1 MAVSN
6 GCLSGNHN
14 APLKI
19 KLHENWTLR
28 AGNNTWDSAIPAQ
41 VPGHVQLDLER
52 AGHAPDAF
60 LGTNET
66 KVQWVEEMPWVYSC
80 SFQRPAE
87 WRESDSTTIRFSGLD
102 TYAEV
107 WLDGALV
114 LTVDNAH
121 IPWVLPNFLAGDAQH
136 HLEVHFAPVA
146 KVGQQR
152 LEASPHV
159 LPCSNEPRPIGQQT
173 SPYTR
178 KANYQFGWDWGPRLA
193 GPGIPGAVEWLNLSM
208 GVPSA
213 PPFPPSCEVLDTM
226 GRVLVHNMK
235 GWSLTEVHPGAWSM
249 IGDTLCIENCQL
261 WWPNGMGQQPL
272 YHLNWR
278 HNASGYEVQSPL
290 GLRTIEWAKEPD
302 TYGPQFTLQVNG
314 IPVHARGANIIPGDF
329 FISRAD
335 SLWPQLVRE
344 SVRGHMNMLRVWGGG
359 VYPPE
364 AFFNACDSAG
374 ILVWQDFMFACHMV
388 PGDEPFR
395 DQIFTEAAHHI
406 QRLRNHPSLAL
417 WCGNNEVE
425 RAWETWGWQDLYDLH
440 GPDSASV
447 WRDYSK
453 WFESDLSELVA
464 QHSHTEYWPSSPHR
478 TSEGGDEHAW
488 GVWFGLEDFS
498 YFSRHPGRFVSEYGL
513 QSLPNLHTLQAAG
526 IFSFQDSAL
535 QYRQRSRMEWLE
547 PGFDGWDMMA
557 HFMSKTTGPPKE
569 GDLEDWIFKSQV
581 TQAEGL
587 RQALERH
594 RTSNGRYAGSLF
606 WSLNDVWPA
615 VSWSTID
622 HAGRWKLG
630 HYAARRA
637 NQPQTV
643 IWQRTRQDSLVFQ
656 VFNDKAFSWRGEMT
670 LELRDFQGMV
680 KMSQKAHFD
689 LPKHASQ
696 LMNFGPRWFWDA
708 HPKETALAWTWTSVD
723 SSQECGHSA
732 ALWVP
737 PVEAKLPPKFGVQI
751 NPCPGGLILMAEGY
765 SPAVQLTASV
775 PGHFSENGF
784 AVWPGDS
791 LFVGFEAENAA
802 IESSDVRYTVKGLAS
817 L

>member
-1 MAVSN
+1 M
-6 GCLSGNHN
+6 
-14 APLKI
+14 
-19 KLHENWTLR
+19 LHENWTLR
-28 AGNNTWDSAIPAQ
+28 AGNGTLESAIPAQ

-52 AGHAPDAF
+52 AGKAPEAY
-60 LGTNET
+60 LGTNEP
-66 KVQWVEEMPWVYSC
+66 KVQWVEETPWVYSC

-107 WLDGALV
+107 WLDGILV
-114 LTVDNAH
+114 LTADNAH
-121 IPWVLPNFLAGDAQH
+121 IPWVLPNFLAGDAEH
-136 HLEVHFAPVA
+136 HLELHFAPVA
-146 KVGQQR
+146 QVGQQR

-159 LPCSNEPRPIGQQT
+159 LPCSNEPRPIGRQT

-178 KANYQFGWDWGPRLA
+178 KALYQFGWDWGPRLA
-193 GPGIPGAVEWLNLSM
+193 SPGIPGAVEWLNLSM
-208 GVPSA
+208 GEPSA
-213 PPFPPSCEVLDTM
+213 PLFSPSCEVLDTL
-226 GRVLVHNMK
+226 GRVLVHNMQ
-235 GWSLTEVHPGAWSM
+235 GWSLNQVHPGAWSM
-249 IGDTLCIENCQL
+249 IGDTLCIENPQL
-261 WWPNGMGQQPL
+261 WWPNGMGQQPQ

-278 HNASGYEVQSPL
+278 HNASGHEVESSL

-302 TYGPQFTLQVNG
+302 AYGPQFSLHVNG
-314 IPVHARGANIIPGDF
+314 VPVHARGANIIPGDF

-335 SLWPQLVRE
+335 SLWPQLVGEAARA
-344 SVRGHMNMLRVWGGG
+344 HMNMLRVWGGG

-374 ILVWQDFMFACHMV
+374 ILVWQDFMFACAMV
-388 PGDEPFR
+388 PGDDPFR
-395 DQIFTEAAHHI
+395 DQISTEATHHI

-425 RAWETWGWQDLYDLH
+425 RAWKTWGWQDLYDLH

-447 WRDYSK
+447 WRDYSA
-453 WFESDLSELVA
+453 WFESELPGLVA
-464 QHSHTEYWPSSPHR
+464 QYGHSDYWPSSPHR
-478 TSEGGDEHAW
+478 TSDGGDEHAW

-498 YFSRHPGRFVSEYGL
+498 YFSEHPGRFVSEYGL

-526 IFSFQDSAL
+526 ITSFQDSAL
-535 QYRQRSRMEWLE
+535 QYRQRSRMDWLK
-547 PGFDGWDMMA
+547 PGFDGWDMME
-557 HFMSKTTGPPKE
+557 HFMSKTTGPPKQ
-569 GDLEDWIFKSQV
+569 GDLEDWIFKTQV

-622 HAGRWKLG
+622 YAGRWKLG

-643 IWQRTRQDSLVFQ
+643 IWKRTRQDSMVFQ
-656 VFNDKAFSWRGEMT
+656 VFNDRESTWTGEVT
-670 LELRDFQGMV
+670 LELRDFQGRV
-680 KMSQKAHFD
+680 KKSQQAHFN
-689 LPKHASQ
+689 LPKHTSQ
-696 LMNFGPRWFWDA
+696 LLNLGPRWAWDT
-708 HPKETALAWTWTSVD
+708 HPKESALAWTWTPVD
-723 SSQECGHSA
+723 SSQQPVHSA

-737 PVEAKLPPKFGVQI
+737 PVEAKLPSKFEVQI
-751 NPCPGGLILMAEGY
+751 NPCPGGLILKVEGY

-791 LFVGFEAENAA
+791 LFVGFEAENPSV
-802 IESSDVRYTVKGLAS
+802 ESKDVRYAVKGLAS
-817 L
+817 P